1 MKANIKPL
9 NNNKIEKHLK
19 YKKRTHGI
27 AITLNLL
34 LCSPAFMYIWMVI
47 APRLQSRVWDGAA
60 DELALL
66 VLSGLIAILTF
77 VGSTF
82 YSLCWWQ
89 KCKGSSS
96 ELLMN
101 FEYKALLF
109 YSTSWIM
116 GFVLLGV
123 IVKETAGPS
132 KIQTVDIQYDHIIFN
147 PGKVHHITPLSL
159 EWQLFWHG
167 KLSSLSK
174 AAVTG
179 PGGATNAAY
188 YMKYKLQ
195 KIGIQETIAYG
206 DRCDSACTILWTA
219 GEKHSFQDPIYLGF
233 HQTCGDDKEK
243 CKTLPHLYDGF
254 LTRDLIEIIASPNG
268 YHACPLGI
276 HETTTLEGVNSIE
289 RQQLLEKIIHLCKD
303 KGLSEEEFADFRGY
317 EYISVSG

>member
-1 MKANIKPL
+1 MKIDNKTL
-9 NNNKIEKHLK
+9 NNNKIKEGLK

-34 LCSPAFMYIWMVI
+34 LCTPAFMYMWMVI
-47 APRLQSRVWDGAA
+47 APRLQSRVWDGVA
-60 DELALL
+60 DELILL
-66 VLSGLIAILTF
+66 GCSGFIAILTL
-77 VGSTF
+77 VGTTY
-82 YSLCWWQ
+82 YSLYCWQ
-89 KCKGSSS
+89 NYKGSSS
-96 ELLMN
+96 KLLQK

-109 YSTSWIM
+109 YSFSWIA
-116 GFVLLGV
+116 GFAFLG
-123 IVKETAGPS
+123 IIIKETVGPH
-132 KIQTVDIQYDHIIFN
+132 KIQTVEIQNDHIIFN
-147 PGKVHHITPLSL
+147 HGKVHHITPLSL
-159 EWQLFWHG
+159 EWKLFWHG
-167 KLSSLSK
+167 KVSLLSK

-179 PGGATNAAY
+179 PGGSTNAAY

-195 KIGIQETIAYG
+195 KLGIQETIAYG
-206 DRCDSACTILWTA
+206 DRCDSACTILWTV

-243 CKTLPHLYDGF
+243 CKTLAHLYDGF

-268 YHACPLGI
+268 YHACPLGV

-317 EYISVSG
+317 EYISISG